1 MIMTNTLHYASQLY
15 KIGKLLN
22 IIKIVLSV
30 LSLGILYIIWEL
42 VTRPV
47 HRMSY

>member
-1 MIMTNTLHYASQLY
+1 MTSTIHYASQLY

-30 LSLGILYIIWEL
+30 LSLGILYMIWEL
-42 VTRPV
+42 LTKPV
-47 HRMSY
+47 RRVYSN